1 MNIFYLHLDPRV
13 AAMYHCDKHV
23 VKMIIESAQMLYCA
37 HWVISPDR
45 LPDTAYKMAHKN
57 HPCTIWVRESYE
69 NYMWLCALAWWLCK
83 EYQHRYGFQKTHKT
97 QSHIEWLLQNPPNL
111 PRLGMTQFRMAMPD
125 EFKQENPLEAYRLFY
140 RENKMKQRG
149 IVKYT
154 KRDMPEFLIEIRK
167 TEL

>member
-1 MNIFYLHLDPRV
+1 
-13 AAMYHCDKHV
+13 
-23 VKMIIESAQMLYCA
+23 
-37 HWVISPDR
+37 
-45 LPDTAYKMAHKN
+45 
-57 HPCTIWVRESYE
+57 
-69 NYMWLCALAWWLCK
+69 
-83 EYQHRYGFQKTHKT
+83 
-97 QSHIEWLLQNPPNL
+97 
-111 PRLGMTQFRMAMPD
+111 MAMPD

>member
-13 AAMYHCDKHV
+13 AAIYHCDKHV

-37 HWVISPDR
+37 HWVICPFS